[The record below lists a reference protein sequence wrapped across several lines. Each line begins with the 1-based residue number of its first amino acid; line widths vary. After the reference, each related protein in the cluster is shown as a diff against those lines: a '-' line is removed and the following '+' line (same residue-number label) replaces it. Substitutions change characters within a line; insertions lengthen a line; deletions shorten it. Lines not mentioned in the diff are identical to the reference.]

1 MGGLKRVPGWLQS
14 GCVSSTPKGAQVL
27 DSYIIEELKR
37 RERERAQR
45 ERQRPTLEIPIV
57 QRDEEEDDRRSDG
70 EDVPGKVVQIDF

>member
-1 MGGLKRVPGWLQS
+1 M
-14 GCVSSTPKGAQVL
+14 L